1 MTHLF
6 HLNRTIK
13 NINVIIVP
21 KRATPK
27 GLNTN
32 TCSRFFLVS
41 EPIAKQDLNKT
52 QTRGG
57 LDG

>member
-1 MTHLF
+1 MT